1 MHAYCTV
8 VYKLVMFFYSFY
20 MSDGGYYMYFIWTNI
35 EKKKTIAGNFLNIRL
50 APLND
55 TAESDSAGPL
65 APQGFL

>member
-1 MHAYCTV
+1 
-8 VYKLVMFFYSFY
+8 